1 VAFDAFISYATPDK
15 TVADAVCARLESA
28 GIRCWIAPRD
38 VTPGVP
44 WAESII
50 GAIDGAKVMILV
62 FSSNANKSPQ
72 VPREVERAVGRELPI
87 IPFRIEDVKP
97 AGSLDYYIKSVH
109 WLDALNPPLE
119 RHIDSLAATVRK
131 LVTGPMPGV
140 APTPQQIRWGTR
152 PAAPPAAPAPPSAPA
167 AAPAPARPAT
177 PQSARPAAA
186 PPKAA
191 PRKKSSG
198 SWGAAGAGV
207 AIFLFWLIRLLI
219 EHWQK

>member
-1 VAFDAFISYATPDK
+1 MAFDAFISYASPDK
-15 TVADAVCARLESA
+15 TVADAICGRLEAA

-44 WAESII
+44 WAESIM

-131 LVTGPMPGV
+131 LVTRPMPGA
-140 APTPQQIRWGTR
+140 APTPQQIRWGTPPAAPAR
-152 PAAPPAAPAPPSAPA
+152 LAAPPAAPASRPTAPA
-167 AAPAPARPAT
+167 AA
-177 PQSARPAAA
+177 
-186 PPKAA
+186 A
-191 PRKKSSG
+191 PRPKKKQMSKSQFIIYF
-198 SWGAAGAGV
+198 
-207 AIFLFWLIRLLI
+207 IFMVCWVLYEIF
-219 EHWQK
+219 HKK

>member
-1 VAFDAFISYATPDK
+1 MAFDAFISYASPDK
-15 TVADAVCARLESA
+15 TVADAICGRLEAA

-44 WAESII
+44 WAESIM

-131 LVTGPMPGV
+131 LVTRPMPGA
-140 APTPQQIRWGTR
+140 APTPQEIRWGT
-152 PAAPPAAPAPPSAPA
+152 PPAAPARLAAPA
-167 AAPAPARPAT
+167 AAPAAARPAT
-177 PQSARPAAA
+177 PQSARPAAI
-186 PPKAA
+186 PPQAA

-198 SWGAAGAGV
+198 SWGAAGTGV